1 MFYELFYN
9 KYILSNLRFPYFN
22 FIRKF
27 LFLVLL
33 PFNHEGS
40 GKSQKRISYN
50 FFSRL
55 WRIFK
60 FLKRSRKKRKDLQK
74 SQKQQRR
81 EERKKEKRFLRRKR
95 RRKLKVVLKSL
106 FKRKIL
112 SGEDRDKI
120 KEARRLSEWK
130 SRKRKRLAKAFFKGF
145 FKRKS
150 MSASRIAYLKRVK
163 EEQEFNR
170 YKRKRIFRFVLK
182 KYRHNIIHFL
192 SGKGL
197 PKKRK
202 KAKHPVIKQ
211 ILKRDQLV
219 ISTHSLLL
227 FILSYLFI
235 EFFSNLSM
243 GVTSLLF
250 DYKTVIYYYKIE
262 FLVDY
267 DAWFADSIKTI
278 FAAGPVVALIIAI
291 LSLIIYSLVY
301 LETGILKTLLLWAI
315 FHGSNKIIGGTL
327 IGNLLGKGFGYVI
340 MYLYYSDTGK
350 LIMTLLMIMISVII
364 GTISTKYWIMSANSY
379 YKFSKPSG
387 RRLFMTSQ
395 VFIPYLLG
403 VPIIWLINQPEVM
416 RYNTLVNISMIFM
429 ILPPVLI
436 SHFYQEY
443 YFEDKE
449 KKITWS
455 YRIILV
461 SIILIAAYR
470 ILLGIGLR
478 IG

>member
-1 MFYELFYN
+1 MFLM
-9 KYILSNLRFPYFN
+9 I
-22 FIRKF
+22 
-27 LFLVLL
+27 L
-33 PFNHEGS
+33 PFTMEGS
-40 GKSQKRISYN
+40 GKAQKKISYH

-55 WRIFK
+55 WRIYK
-60 FLKRSRKKRKDLQK
+60 FLKRSRKKRKRILK
-74 SQKQQRR
+74 TQKQLKK
-81 EERKKEKRFLRRKR
+81 EERKNEKKFQRRKR
-95 RRKLKVVLKSL
+95 RRKLKVVFKSL
-106 FKRKIL
+106 FRHKAISR
-112 SGEDRDKI
+112 EEQEKI
-120 KEARRLSEWK
+120 KEAKRLSGWK
-130 SRKRKRLAKAFFKGF
+130 SRKRKRLAKAYFKGF
-145 FKRKS
+145 FKRKHI
-150 MSASRIAYLKRVK
+150 SASRKAYLKRMK
-163 EEQEFNR
+163 EEQEFNQ

-182 KYRHNIIHFL
+182 KYRQNIIRFL

-202 KAKHPVIKQ
+202 KAGTPVIKQ

-227 FILSYLFI
+227 FIMSYLFI
-235 EFFSNLSM
+235 EFISNLSM
-243 GVTSLLF
+243 GITSLLF

-278 FAAGPVVALIIAI
+278 FAAGPVIALIIAI
-291 LSLIIYSLVY
+291 LSLILYSLVY
-301 LETGILKTLLLWAI
+301 LETGVLKTLLLWSI

-350 LIMTLLMIMISVII
+350 LILTLLMIMLSVII

-379 YKFSKPSG
+379 YKFSKPST
-387 RRLFMTSQ
+387 RKLFMTSQ
-395 VFIPYLLG
+395 VLIPYLLG
-403 VPIIWLINQPEVM
+403 VPLIWLINQPDVM
-416 RYNTLVNISMIFM
+416 RYDTLVNISLIFM

-455 YRIILV
+455 FRIILF
-461 SIILIAAYR
+461 SLIFIAAYR
-470 ILLGIGLR
+470 ILLDIGLR
-478 IG
+478 LG